1 LPPRSTRFVVGEFRG
16 VWDCDCKLIDFPSRP
31 PGLMTAGPLN
41 RRRLRLRPHSA
52 VVMAQVLPNTERF
65 ARQPVQPQLR
75 CRSAFRYPSSTSA
88 LRLQVTEEMATI
100 CAMLSIGNAVF
111 YRPKDKVCGPL
122 PVQ

>member
-1 LPPRSTRFVVGEFRG
+1 
-16 VWDCDCKLIDFPSRP
+16 
-31 PGLMTAGPLN
+31 MTAGPLN
-41 RRRLRLRPHSA
+41 RRRLRLRPYSA

-65 ARQPVQPQLR
+65 TQQPVQPQLR
-75 CRSAFRYPSSTSA
+75 CRSAFRYPSSTST

-111 YRPKDKVCGPL
+111 YRPKDKVCGTL